1 VETTDSGMHLLE
13 TRILELEQVQRQQMA
28 ELKMAAGNIID
39 SLSPSNMV
47 KNVLKDIAVS
57 PGLRSTAINTAIGI
71 GAGFLGKK
79 LYVGNSKNIL
89 KKVAG
94 SAMQFVIAN
103 FVRKKIPEIQEN
115 NLQHNHRPEVQ
126 ES

>member
-13 TRILELEQVQRQQMA
+13 TRVLELEQVQRQQMA
-28 ELKMAAGNIID
+28 ELKMAAGNIVD

-79 LYVGNSKNIL
+79 LYVGNSKNIF

-103 FVRKKIPEIQEN
+103 FVRKKIPEMQEN
-115 NLQHNHRPEVQ
+115 NLQHNQ
-126 ES
+126 EEA

>member
-1 VETTDSGMHLLE
+1 VETADSGIHLLE
-13 TRILELEQVQRQQMA
+13 TRILQLEQLQQQQIA
-28 ELKMAAGNIID
+28 ELKRAAGNIAD
-39 SLSPSNMV
+39 SMSPSNMV

-71 GAGFLGKK
+71 GAGFLGNK
-79 LYVGNSKNIL
+79 LYVGKSKSIF

-94 SAMQFVIAN
+94 SAVQFLIAN
-103 FVRKKIPEIQEN
+103 FVRKKIPEMQEN
-115 NLQHNHRPEVQ
+115 NLQHNHRPEIK

>member
-1 VETTDSGMHLLE
+1 VKSTDSGMPLLE
-13 TRILELEQVQRQQMA
+13 TRILELEEVQRQQMA
-28 ELKMAAGNIID
+28 ELKMAAGNIAD
-39 SLSPSNMV
+39 SMSPSNMV

-79 LYVGNSKNIL
+79 LYVGNSKSIF

-103 FVRKKIPEIQEN
+103 FVRRKIPEMQEN
-115 NLQHNHRPEVQ
+115 NLQDKYRPEIT

>member
-1 VETTDSGMHLLE
+1 VETTDSGMHLLK
-13 TRILELEQVQRQQMA
+13 TRILELEQVQHQQMA
-28 ELKMAAGNIID
+28 ELKMAAGNIVD

-47 KNVLKDIAVS
+47 KNVLKDIVVS

-71 GAGFLGKK
+71 GAGFLGRK
-79 LYVGNSKNIL
+79 LYVGNSKNIF

-103 FVRKKIPEIQEN
+103 FVRKKIPEMQEN
-115 NLQHNHRPEVQ
+115 NLQHNHRSEIT